1 VNNPATL
8 GDPDGH
14 VAPTIATE
22 PSMRKTFASDPY
34 GGSTRAFC
42 PSSDRDSTPESRSHP
57 AAKGH
62 RSGRGS
68 HARSGQES
76 ALDLRLD
83 QRNFWTL
90 GHHSREVSSSN
101 KKRQEEVVRYR
112 TAAILSTVLI
122 GGMFCLPAA
131 VFAVFPNM
139 RQGSPIPILLGLVV
153 FCVRFR
159 WFLALP
165 ITTVLF
171 TLAAFKS
178 VSRREVRR

>member
-1 VNNPATL
+1 
-8 GDPDGH
+8 
-14 VAPTIATE
+14 
-22 PSMRKTFASDPY
+22 M
-34 GGSTRAFC
+34 
-42 PSSDRDSTPESRSHP
+42 
-57 AAKGH
+57 
-62 RSGRGS
+62 
-68 HARSGQES
+68 
-76 ALDLRLD
+76 
-83 QRNFWTL
+83 
-90 GHHSREVSSSN
+90 
-101 KKRQEEVVRYR
+101 RYR

-139 RQGSPIPILLGLVV
+139 RQGSPIPVLLGLVV

-171 TLAAFKS
+171 TLAAFTS